1 MAIQFLNTGN
11 FPDDAKLTFGNSS
24 DLKIYHDAGA
34 STYMENSSGDWYIM
48 QRTDNGNMVFQ
59 CDDGDNGDATYFS
72 LDGGSAEHSGAEIT
86 ALYTKFPDKA
96 RIALGT
102 G

>member
-34 STYMENSSGDWYIM
+34 STYMENSSGDLYIM

-59 CDDGDNGDATYFS
+59 CDDGDTGDTTYFS
-72 LDGGSAEHSGAEIT
+72 FCL
-86 ALYTKFPDKA
+86 LYTSPSPRD
-96 RIALGT
+96 
-102 G
+102 